1 MPSLSQSLPST
12 LLCLREAAKLLP
24 STRPGRCINIQTL
37 ARWCQTGKI
46 RAVKRNGFW
55 FVRPED
61 LDAIHRPFT
70 PVQIEPQRRTVPA
83 HVLAKLR
90 EMGAI

>member
-1 MPSLSQSLPST
+1 MRNIQPAT
-12 LLCLREAAKLLP
+12 LICLRAAVDLLP
-24 STRPGRCINIQTL
+24 STRPGRPINIQTL
-37 ARWCQTGKI
+37 ARWCQLGKV

-61 LDAIHRPFT
+61 LEAMHRPYQ
-70 PVQIEPQRRTVPA
+70 PMQIEPQTRAVPA

-90 EMGAI
+90 DMGVI